1 MEADSVT
8 DDDDSE
14 EDARS
19 VDALDVVGLAVRE
32 APASLDD
39 DDDDHDEDDADPRS
53 ETVVDSNA
61 VDVDSGVKVEFE
73 NPVVVE
79 QPEIVDNIFKADC
92 VVELE
97 MESAD
102 ENNRDVEIGSF
113 CEDVEEELRDQLID
127 REDWRAVDELE
138 ILIDVDEILE
148 LDGTE
153 SLRVDEACLDD
164 EEDLVED
171 F

>member
-79 QPEIVDNIFKADC
+79 
-92 VVELE
+92 
-97 MESAD
+97 
-102 ENNRDVEIGSF
+102 
-113 CEDVEEELRDQLID
+113 
-127 REDWRAVDELE
+127 
-138 ILIDVDEILE
+138 
-148 LDGTE
+148 
-153 SLRVDEACLDD
+153 
-164 EEDLVED
+164 
-171 F
+171 